1 MSTTLT
7 APRFSRPAP
16 ATGRAIVLSGKT
28 GSGDY
33 FDGAAFARDSDF
45 GAWSTPRALDH
56 LFTSA
61 IRALTIA
68 RIRREAINN
77 AYLSGLVLK
86 YPEAVGHTALRS
98 RTSVKAYN
106 LRKERWWFRSTRR
119 LTINGWSLRRVER
132 VGAIELLC
140 AGEYFLVKLASGHVQ
155 LVASEY
161 CGSPTGLADDSA
173 EVNGIVHDPATRTPV
188 AYRFGRMTRWGTV
201 QFSGG
206 PEELVPAAAVI
217 HVFDPF
223 QVLQGRGLPWL
234 LASLKPA
241 RDLYEITRSKTKQIK
256 DVTALS
262 GFIEKQAAA
271 EFLRGLGVSE
281 TASTD
286 TPVETADSAADR
298 VPAKDN
304 VIELGPGMFIAL
316 EPGEKVN
323 ALMSEYK
330 ATDYKEL
337 VMLMLH
343 AISSPVGLP
352 VELWF
357 SGLGDVN
364 YSGFKGLGV
373 QWQSRRKYV
382 QEFLEESALDPLV
395 EWAARRAE
403 ITGDLPQHPDP
414 ERDYEQVQW
423 GWKRA
428 AVLDDERSAKSNQ
441 LRLQT
446 GESSHADIWEQDGR
460 FADEVLEER
469 RQLWIQLLIAAGEI
483 DGTDEKAVAAVK
495 VPRGFLLRNELPGT
509 TTYRYMPDGSGGNE
523 GGAAADQSGRKTS
536 AAPAAAPVTP
546 DNEDSETEDDENESE
561 TEQ

>member
-1 MSTTLT
+1 M
-7 APRFSRPAP
+7 
-16 ATGRAIVLSGKT
+16 
-28 GSGDY
+28 
-33 FDGAAFARDSDF
+33 
-45 GAWSTPRALDH
+45 
-56 LFTSA
+56 
-61 IRALTIA
+61 
-68 RIRREAINN
+68 
-77 AYLSGLVLK
+77 
-86 YPEAVGHTALRS
+86 
-98 RTSVKAYN
+98 
-106 LRKERWWFRSTRR
+106 
-119 LTINGWSLRRVER
+119 
-132 VGAIELLC
+132 
-140 AGEYFLVKLASGHVQ
+140 VKLASGRIQ

-161 CGSPTGLADDSA
+161 CGSPIGTSADST
-173 EVNGIVHDPATRTPV
+173 EENGIVYDPITRTPV
-188 AYRFGRMTRWGTV
+188 AYRFGRMSRSGSV
-201 QFSGG
+201 QFTGAAD
-206 PEELVPAAAVI
+206 ELVPAAAVI
-217 HVFDPF
+217 HVYDPF

-271 EFLRGLGVSE
+271 EFLRGLGVPDTLAAE
-281 TASTD
+281 TT
-286 TPVETADSAADR
+286 VEAADSPADR

-323 ALMSEYK
+323 PMMSEYK

-343 AISSPVGLP
+343 AIASPVGLP

-382 QEFLEESALDPLV
+382 QDFLEESSLDPLV
-395 EWAARRAE
+395 EWLARRAE
-403 ITGDLPQHPDP
+403 ITGELPPHPDF

-428 AVLDDERSAKSNQ
+428 AVLDDERSSKSNQ
-441 LRLQT
+441 LRLMT

-469 RQLWIQLLIAAGEI
+469 RQLWIQLLIAAGELAA
-483 DGTDEKAVAAVK
+483 DDEKALTAVK

-509 TTYRYMPDGSGGNE
+509 TTYPYLPDGSGGGE
-523 GGAAADQSGRKTS
+523 GGAADDESGRNTP
-536 AAPAAAPVTP
+536 AAPAPNSADSDPVLP
-546 DNEDSETEDDENESE
+546 EDSDEDDAHE
-561 TEQ
+561 TQQ

>member
-1 MSTTLT
+1 MSTTLA

-16 ATGRAIVLSGKT
+16 ATGRAIHLSSKT

-106 LRKERWWFRSTRR
+106 LRKERWWFRGTRR

-140 AGEYFLVKLASGHVQ
+140 AGEYFLVKLASGRVQ

-173 EVNGIVHDPATRTPV
+173 EVNGIVYDPATRTPV

-223 QVLQGRGLPWL
+223 QVLQGRGLPGSSPRSSPRATSTRSPAARPSRSRTSPRSP
-234 LASLKPA
+234 ASSRSRPPPSFSAASAYPKPQAPTRPSRPPTPPPIACPPRTTSSSSARACSSPSSPA
-241 RDLYEITRSKTKQIK
+241 RRSTRS
-256 DVTALS
+256 
-262 GFIEKQAAA
+262 
-271 EFLRGLGVSE
+271 
-281 TASTD
+281 
-286 TPVETADSAADR
+286 
-298 VPAKDN
+298 
-304 VIELGPGMFIAL
+304 
-316 EPGEKVN
+316 
-323 ALMSEYK
+323 
-330 ATDYKEL
+330 
-337 VMLMLH
+337 
-343 AISSPVGLP
+343 
-352 VELWF
+352 
-357 SGLGDVN
+357 
-364 YSGFKGLGV
+364 
-373 QWQSRRKYV
+373 
-382 QEFLEESALDPLV
+382 
-395 EWAARRAE
+395 
-403 ITGDLPQHPDP
+403 
-414 ERDYEQVQW
+414 
-423 GWKRA
+423 
-428 AVLDDERSAKSNQ
+428 
-441 LRLQT
+441 
-446 GESSHADIWEQDGR
+446 
-460 FADEVLEER
+460 
-469 RQLWIQLLIAAGEI
+469 
-483 DGTDEKAVAAVK
+483 
-495 VPRGFLLRNELPGT
+495 
-509 TTYRYMPDGSGGNE
+509 
-523 GGAAADQSGRKTS
+523 
-536 AAPAAAPVTP
+536 
-546 DNEDSETEDDENESE
+546 
-561 TEQ
+561 